1 MRTWADPRMVDPS
14 IEPTKR
20 RPNQCYAG
28 TPVKANR
35 SAHGI
40 AAACTLRGWLGMWSL
55 RVAQTRAAPHLA
67 RCANTFEFG
76 FGPVDSVR
84 SLVARVAPSE
94 VLHAALESPVENPPP
109 YWQAAAEQGLQGV
122 HLAESVGGQGFGI
135 LELAV
140 VLAEFGYGA
149 VPGPFVPSAIA
160 SALIAAH
167 DPQAKV
173 LAELAT
179 GAAIAAY
186 ALDSGLTATRHGD
199 VLVIRGEVRAV
210 PAAAQASVLV
220 LPVAIESRDEW
231 VVLRNDQLE
240 IEAVKSLDPLRPI
253 AHVRANA
260 VDVSDDALLSNLT
273 MTTAHALMSTLL
285 SAEAVGVARW
295 ATDTAS
301 AYAKIR
307 EQFGRP
313 IGQFQAIKHKC
324 AEMIADTERATAA
337 VWDAA
342 RALDDAGESSS
353 DVEFAAA
360 VAATLAPATAQ
371 RCTQDCIQ
379 VHGGIGFTWEHDT
392 NVYYRRALMLAACF
406 GRSSEYPQRVV
417 DTATTAGM
425 RPVDIDLDPS
435 TEKLRAQIRAEVA
448 ALKAMPREPR
458 TVAIAEGGWVLPYL
472 PKPWGR
478 AASPVEQII
487 IAQEFTAGR
496 VKRPQ
501 IAIATWIVPSIVA
514 FGTDNQKQRLLPPTF
529 RGDIFWCQLFSE
541 PGAGSDLAS
550 LATKATRVDGGWRIT
565 GQKIWTTGAQYSQWG
580 ALLARTDPS
589 APKHNGITYFL
600 LDMKS
605 EGVQVKP
612 LRELTGKEFFNTVY
626 LDDVFVPDELVL
638 GEVNR
643 GWEVSRNT
651 LTAERVSIGG
661 SDSTFLPTLG
671 EFVDFVRDYRFEG
684 QFDQVARHRAG
695 QLIAE
700 GHATKLLNLRSTL
713 LTLAGGDPM
722 APAAIS
728 KLLSMRTGQGY
739 AEFAVSSFGTDAV
752 IGDTERLPGK
762 WGEYLLAS
770 RATTIYGGTSEV
782 QLNIIAERLLGLPRD
797 P

>member
-1 MRTWADPRMVDPS
+1 MPIA
-14 IEPTKR
+14 I
-20 RPNQCYAG
+20 
-28 TPVKANR
+28 TPE
-35 SAHGI
+35 H
-40 AAACTLRGWLGMWSL
+40 
-55 RVAQTRAAPHLA
+55 QDLA
-67 RCANTFEFG
+67 
-76 FGPVDSVR
+76 DSVR
-84 SLVARVAPSE
+84 SFVARVAPSE
-94 VLHAALESPVENPPP
+94 VLHAALETPSTELVNPPP
-109 YWQAAAEQGLQGV
+109 YWQAASEQGLQGV

-135 LELAV
+135 LELAI
-140 VLAEFGYGA
+140 VLAEFGHGA

-167 DPQAKV
+167 DPDAKV
-173 LAELAT
+173 LAELAS
-179 GAAIAAY
+179 GAAIGAY
-186 ALDSGLTATRHGD
+186 ALDSGLTATRQGD

-210 PAAAQASVLV
+210 PAAAQASILV
-220 LPVAIESRDEW
+220 LPVAIDSGEEW
-231 VVLRNDQLE
+231 VVLRSDQLE
-240 IEAVKSLDPLRPI
+240 IRPVRSIDPLRPV
-253 AHVRANA
+253 ADVCANA
-260 VDVSDDALLSNLT
+260 VEVGDDVVLADLS
-273 MTTAHALMSTLL
+273 MTKAHALMTTLL

-342 RALDDAGESSS
+342 RALDETGE
-353 DVEFAAA
+353 DTHVAFAAA
-360 VAATLAPATAQ
+360 VAATLAPAAAQ

-392 NVYYRRALMLAACF
+392 NVYYRRALLLAACF
-406 GRSSEYPQRVV
+406 GRASEYPQRVV
-417 DTATTAGM
+417 NTATTTGM
-425 RPVDIDLDPS
+425 RAVDIDLDPD
-435 TEKLRAQIRAEVA
+435 TEKLRAEIRAEVA
-448 ALKAMPREPR
+448 AFKEMDREAR
-458 TVAIAEGGWVLPYL
+458 KVAIAEAGWVLPYL

-478 AASPVEQII
+478 ASSPVEQVI

-501 IAIATWIVPSIVA
+501 VGIAAWIIPSIVA
-514 FGTDNQKQRLLPPTF
+514 FGTEEQQQRFLPPTF
-529 RGDIFWCQLFSE
+529 RGEMVWCQLFSE
-541 PGAGSDLAS
+541 PGAGSDLAGLS
-550 LATKATRVDGGWRIT
+550 TKATKVDGGWRIT
-565 GQKIWTTGAQYSQWG
+565 GQKIWTTAAQFSQWG
-580 ALLARTDPS
+580 ALLARSDPN
-589 APKHNGITYFL
+589 APKHQGITYFL

-605 EGVQVKP
+605 EGVTVKP
-612 LRELTGKEFFNTVY
+612 LRELTGQEFFNTVY
-626 LDDVFVPDELVL
+626 IDDVFVPDEYVL

-661 SDSTFLPTLG
+661 SDLNFLASLPQ
-671 EFVDFVRDYRFEG
+671 FVEFVRDG
-684 QFDQVARHRAG
+684 HFDQVARHRAG

-700 GHATKLLNLRSTL
+700 GHAAKVLNLRSTL
-713 LTLAGGDPM
+713 LTLAGGDAMPS
-722 APAAIS
+722 AAIS

-752 IGDTERLPGK
+752 IADPDTPQGK
-762 WGEYLLAS
+762 WGEFLLSS

>member
-1 MRTWADPRMVDPS
+1 MS
-14 IEPTKR
+14 I
-20 RPNQCYAG
+20 AI
-28 TPVKANR
+28 TPE
-35 SAHGI
+35 HYE
-40 AAACTLRGWLGMWSL
+40 
-55 RVAQTRAAPHLA
+55 LA
-67 RCANTFEFG
+67 
-76 FGPVDSVR
+76 DSVR

-406 GRSSEYPQRVV
+406 GRGSEYPQRVV

-782 QLNIIAERLLGLPRD
+782 QLNIIAERFLGLPRD

>member
-1 MRTWADPRMVDPS
+1 MP
-14 IEPTKR
+14 
-20 RPNQCYAG
+20 
-28 TPVKANR
+28 
-35 SAHGI
+35 I
-40 AAACTLRGWLGMWSL
+40 AITSEH
-55 RVAQTRAAPHLA
+55 QDLA
-67 RCANTFEFG
+67 
-76 FGPVDSVR
+76 DSVR

-94 VLHAALESPVENPPP
+94 VLHAAMETPIENPPP

-135 LELAV
+135 LELAI

-160 SALIAAH
+160 SALISGH
-167 DPQAKV
+167 DAQAKV
-173 LAELAT
+173 LADLAS

-186 ALDSGLTATRHGD
+186 ALDSGLTATRQGD

-210 PAAAQASVLV
+210 PAAAQADVLV
-220 LPVAIESRDEW
+220 LPVAIDSGDEW
-231 VVLRNDQLE
+231 VVLRSDQLE
-240 IEAVKSLDPLRPI
+240 IEPVKSLDPLRPI

-260 VDVSDDALLSNLT
+260 VEVGDDAVLT
-273 MTTAHALMSTLL
+273 SLAMTTAHALMCTLL

-301 AYAKIR
+301 QYAKIR

-342 RALDDAGESSS
+342 RAIDEASQNNWDIAASG
-353 DVEFAAA
+353 VEFAAA
-360 VAATLAPATAQ
+360 VAATLAPAAAQ
-371 RCTQDCIQ
+371 RCAQDCIQ
-379 VHGGIGFTWEHDT
+379 VHGGIGYTWEHDT
-392 NVYYRRALMLAACF
+392 NVYYRRALILAASF
-406 GRSSEYPQRVV
+406 GRSSEYPQKVV
-417 DTATTAGM
+417 DTATTTGM
-425 RPVDIDLDPS
+425 RTVDIDLDPD
-435 TEKLRAQIRAEVA
+435 TEQLRAEIRAEVA
-448 ALKAMPREPR
+448 ALKAMEREPR
-458 TVAIAEGGWVLPYL
+458 RVAIAEAGWVLPYL

-487 IAQEFTAGR
+487 IDQEFTAGR
-496 VKRPQ
+496 VKRPNVG
-501 IAIATWIVPSIVA
+501 IAAWIIPSIVA
-514 FGTDNQKQRLLPPTF
+514 FGTEEQKQRFLPPTF
-529 RGDIFWCQLFSE
+529 RGEMIWCQLFSE
-541 PGAGSDLAS
+541 PGAGSDLAG
-550 LATKATRVDGGWRIT
+550 LTTKATRTEGGWRVT
-565 GQKIWTTGAQYSQWG
+565 GQKIWTTAAQYSQWG

-600 LDMKS
+600 MDMKS
-605 EGVQVKP
+605 EGVTVKP
-612 LRELTGKEFFNTVY
+612 LRELTGNAMFNTVY
-626 LDDVFVPDELVL
+626 IDDVFVPDECVL

-651 LTAERVSIGG
+651 LTAERVSIGS
-661 SDSTFLPTLG
+661 SDANFLATLP
-671 EFVDFVRDYRFEG
+671 EFVGFVRDG
-684 QFDQVARHRAG
+684 QFDQVAQHRAG

-700 GHATKLLNLRSTL
+700 GHAAKVLNLRSTL
-713 LTLAGGDPM
+713 LTLAGGDAMPS
-722 APAAIS
+722 AAIS

-739 AEFAVSSFGTDAV
+739 AEFAASSFGTDAA
-752 IGDTERLPGK
+752 IGDPDQLAGK

>member
-1 MRTWADPRMVDPS
+1 MS
-14 IEPTKR
+14 I
-20 RPNQCYAG
+20 AI
-28 TPVKANR
+28 TPE
-35 SAHGI
+35 HYE
-40 AAACTLRGWLGMWSL
+40 
-55 RVAQTRAAPHLA
+55 LA
-67 RCANTFEFG
+67 
-76 FGPVDSVR
+76 DSVR

-406 GRSSEYPQRVV
+406 GRGSEYPQRVV

-684 QFDQVARHRAG
+684 
-695 QLIAE
+695 
-700 GHATKLLNLRSTL
+700 
-713 LTLAGGDPM
+713 
-722 APAAIS
+722 
-728 KLLSMRTGQGY
+728 
-739 AEFAVSSFGTDAV
+739 
-752 IGDTERLPGK
+752 
-762 WGEYLLAS
+762 
-770 RATTIYGGTSEV
+770 
-782 QLNIIAERLLGLPRD
+782 
-797 P
+797 

>member
-1 MRTWADPRMVDPS
+1 MPIA
-14 IEPTKR
+14 I
-20 RPNQCYAG
+20 
-28 TPVKANR
+28 TPE
-35 SAHGI
+35 H
-40 AAACTLRGWLGMWSL
+40 
-55 RVAQTRAAPHLA
+55 QDLA
-67 RCANTFEFG
+67 
-76 FGPVDSVR
+76 DSVR

-94 VLHAALESPVENPPP
+94 VLHAALETTVETPIENPPA
-109 YWQAAAEQGLQGV
+109 YWQAAAEQGLQGL

-149 VPGPFVPSAIA
+149 VPGPFVPSVIA

-167 DPQAKV
+167 DTQAKV
-173 LAELAT
+173 LAELAS

-186 ALDSGLTATRHGD
+186 ARDSGLTATRHGD
-199 VLVIRGEVRAV
+199 TLVIRGEVRAV

-220 LPVAIESRDEW
+220 LPVAIDSGDEW
-231 VVLRNDQLE
+231 VVLRAEQLE
-240 IEAVKSLDPLRPI
+240 IEPVKSLDPLRPI

-260 VDVSDDALLSNLT
+260 VEVGEDAALSNLS

-285 SAEAVGVARW
+285 SAEAIGVARW

-301 AYAKIR
+301 QYAKIR

-342 RALDDAGESSS
+342 RAIDEASQNNWDIAAAR
-353 DVEFAAA
+353 VEFAAA
-360 VAATLAPATAQ
+360 VAATLAPAAAQ

-417 DTATTAGM
+417 HTATSTGM
-425 RPVDIDLDPS
+425 RPVDIDLDPE
-435 TEKLRAQIRAEVA
+435 TEKVRAEIRADVA
-448 ALKAMPREPR
+448 AFKAMEREER

-472 PKPWGR
+472 PRPWGR
-478 AASPVEQII
+478 AAGPVEQVI
-487 IAQEFTAGR
+487 IAQEFTAAQVR
-496 VKRPQ
+496 RPQ
-501 IAIATWIVPSIVA
+501 VGIAAWLIPSIVA
-514 FGTDNQKQRLLPPTF
+514 FGTEEQKLRFLPPTL
-529 RGDIFWCQLFSE
+529 RGHTIWCQLFSE
-541 PGAGSDLAS
+541 PGAGSDLAG
-550 LATKATRVDGGWRIT
+550 LTTKATRTEGGWRIT
-565 GQKIWTTGAQYSQWG
+565 GQKIWTTAAQYSQWG
-580 ALLARTDPS
+580 ALLARSDPS
-589 APKHNGITYFL
+589 APKHGGITYFL

-605 EGVQVKP
+605 EGVEVKP
-612 LRELTGKEFFNTVY
+612 LRELTGNAMFNTVY
-626 LDDVFVPDELVL
+626 IDDVFVPDELVL

-651 LTAERVSIGG
+651 LTAERVSIGT
-661 SDSTFLPTLG
+661 SDANFLANLP
-671 EFVDFVRDYRFEG
+671 EFVEFVRDG

-700 GHATKLLNLRSTL
+700 GHAAKVLNLRSTL
-713 LTLAGGDPM
+713 LTLAGGDAMPS
-722 APAAIS
+722 AAIS

-739 AEFAVSSFGTDAV
+739 AEFGVSSFGTDAA
-752 IGDTERLPGK
+752 IGDTGQLPGK

-770 RATTIYGGTSEV
+770 RASTIYGGTSEV

>member
-1 MRTWADPRMVDPS
+1 MS
-14 IEPTKR
+14 I
-20 RPNQCYAG
+20 AI
-28 TPVKANR
+28 TPE
-35 SAHGI
+35 HYE
-40 AAACTLRGWLGMWSL
+40 
-55 RVAQTRAAPHLA
+55 LA
-67 RCANTFEFG
+67 
-76 FGPVDSVR
+76 DSVR

-406 GRSSEYPQRVV
+406 GRGSEYPQRVV

-762 WGEYLLAS
+762 WSEYLLAS

>member
-1 MRTWADPRMVDPS
+1 MS
-14 IEPTKR
+14 I
-20 RPNQCYAG
+20 AI
-28 TPVKANR
+28 TPE
-35 SAHGI
+35 HYE
-40 AAACTLRGWLGMWSL
+40 
-55 RVAQTRAAPHLA
+55 LA
-67 RCANTFEFG
+67 
-76 FGPVDSVR
+76 DSVR

-324 AEMIADTERATAA
+324 AEMIADTERATAT

-406 GRSSEYPQRVV
+406 GRGSEYPQRVV

>member
-1 MRTWADPRMVDPS
+1 MS
-14 IEPTKR
+14 I
-20 RPNQCYAG
+20 AI
-28 TPVKANR
+28 TPE
-35 SAHGI
+35 HYE
-40 AAACTLRGWLGMWSL
+40 
-55 RVAQTRAAPHLA
+55 LA
-67 RCANTFEFG
+67 
-76 FGPVDSVR
+76 DSVR

-406 GRSSEYPQRVV
+406 GRGSEYPQRVV

-739 AEFAVSSFGTDAV
+739 AEFAVPSFGTDAV

>member
-1 MRTWADPRMVDPS
+1 MS
-14 IEPTKR
+14 I
-20 RPNQCYAG
+20 AI
-28 TPVKANR
+28 TPE
-35 SAHGI
+35 HYE
-40 AAACTLRGWLGMWSL
+40 
-55 RVAQTRAAPHLA
+55 LA
-67 RCANTFEFG
+67 
-76 FGPVDSVR
+76 DSVR

-295 ATDTAS
+295 AIDTAS

-406 GRSSEYPQRVV
+406 GRGSEYPQRVV

>member
-1 MRTWADPRMVDPS
+1 MS
-14 IEPTKR
+14 I
-20 RPNQCYAG
+20 AI
-28 TPVKANR
+28 TPE
-35 SAHGI
+35 HYE
-40 AAACTLRGWLGMWSL
+40 
-55 RVAQTRAAPHLA
+55 LA
-67 RCANTFEFG
+67 
-76 FGPVDSVR
+76 DSVR

-406 GRSSEYPQRVV
+406 GRGSEYPQRVV

-626 LDDVFVPDELVL
+626 LDDLFVPDELVL